1 MKFVKFQVYELD
13 GRGKLKFSLTNIR
26 YINIDHIKIFEVRKY
41 KAIIW
46 PTIEGSPAIEVSQYA
61 MLLNN
66 DKDFHY
72 RNLRFRPFD
81 KDQFKEAFGF
91 DWMNDDE

>member
-26 YINIDHIKIFEVRKY
+26 YINIDHIKIFEVSKY
-41 KAIIW
+41 KAIIF
-46 PTIEGSPAIEVSQYA
+46 PTIEVSRNA

-66 DKDFHY
+66 GKDFHY
-72 RNLRFRPFD
+72 RELRFIPFD

-91 DWMNDDE
+91 DWMDDDE